1 MSTSEDEEG
10 RSGQNGGPP
19 PAGSLQL
26 EGRSAVDQA
35 WYDCTV
41 TQRGGGK
48 LFMRFDGYGSD
59 EEEPLRSLAQL
70 RFSSLAAEPAD
81 CATLAPGTRVSAF
94 KRSPESEI
102 WVDAEVVGKK
112 EGRHDGGKCACS
124 FTVEW
129 RASKDAGRRA
139 DVRISELCL
148 LDPRPLSQHPQ
159 HATFKQQLDKAAAGG
174 NAVPDSPEAISES
187 EAEEEGGAAAAADVP
202 SAVFQFRPPS
212 GAAGPPCSLC
222 KLPTVVQG
230 DAVDCSDDVRR
241 EFEGLYSRNFVLHRR
256 CIAWGDDACFKA
268 MRQMR
273 VNQVPP
279 GLMTSFDGAV
289 RSAFLTKCVMCK
301 QTGASAQC
309 AHKQCRKTFHLH
321 CAKGCKLDPDLWELY
336 CPAHGVL
343 DAAGMS
349 KASFYGNAKSQREQE
364 LEHMRTGRIRSAAPR
379 LGRLRDGGTGKR
391 SFKELH
397 PQEEDEEPRRSTR
410 HADKR
415 VRYNEQYL
423 ESMPFS
429 EGWQKDIRM
438 PAKGGGDGRR
448 RRGGSDEHSDAEDFM
463 SEESDD
469 DGSGGSRRIRYADH
483 SSGEEDEDGI
493 ATRRGRRGK
502 AGKGRVAARQRVLP
516 ERQRTKV
523 KSYAEE
529 QEELE
534 LKMEAYRAEQAT
546 KTGYEN
552 TRCEICDAKD
562 CETCGQA
569 AAGGGT
575 RGRKAA
581 AAAAD
586 LAYCSVC
593 GGLAHE
599 GCMQAQGDGALKCT
613 LCLAGLADV
622 EAVLGCR
629 LARGA
634 DKGDERR
641 EYFVKF
647 KEKSYRRCRWLTERA
662 TARLAPSQLQ
672 RFVRDTRDAPG
683 VEPNVQEQWM
693 QVDRVVATRADPATP
708 GTRQCLV
715 KWRGLEYDKATWEP
729 RDEVEEEAAE
739 ALERCERRAELHV
752 VQDAAAEERARKRG
766 APARMEAQPAF
777 LGCVSWA
784 LGKLTSG
791 MSAILGDEMGLGKT
805 IQTAVFLQLARE
817 LKLTTGPVAVVV
829 PLSTFG
835 SWEREMA
842 KYELGVEGDDYKSL
856 KPRFHV
862 MLTTYDV
869 VLRDVGILKRYDWS
883 AVVID
888 EGHSLKG
895 ENSLRAKTLRNLGAP
910 WRMLLTGT
918 PLQNNLRELLNLLA
932 FMADATADDIEQRVN
947 RMADPNPPAAVE
959 GERAEE
965 ADEELLQA
973 QAYIRKLHAY
983 LEPRMLR
990 RMKAICLAGQMP
1002 PKITRRVPCRM
1013 TPLQLQLYTDI
1024 LAKDFDKVHAMVRNR
1039 LEKKSMNNI
1048 LIRLRQACC
1057 HPYLLPGQEPE
1068 EYKDNPQLAEEA
1080 WRLMVAAS
1088 GKLTLLQQLL
1098 PRLLSEGHRVLV
1110 FSQSV
1115 EMLDILED
1123 FLHDFQD
1130 TSGLLPKAEDDDGAA
1145 DGGGGDG
1152 GALRRVESDVPK
1164 EDEGAGSR
1172 EESPHDAEEEE
1183 DFVRGRRGSVIR
1195 YFRLDGKSKQW
1206 QRQAMMDLFNSINCK
1221 VKVML
1226 ISTRAGSLGINLQT
1240 ANTVVLYDPDFNPF
1254 VDAQAEGR
1262 AHRLG
1267 QEETVMVYQMY
1278 TASSVEER
1286 ILELAAKKR
1295 KLEELVTRHLGKARD
1310 VSDED
1315 IKSSVFYGW
1324 GNLMHQAGEDG
1335 KAGDVALSDADLA
1348 RLLDREHVFADDQ
1361 ATGADAATLLGE
1373 VRAGAAAALQ
1383 FDGGDKGAAPADGGA
1398 TGLNPEMEAALLKL
1412 GVQLRGMSQDLS
1424 WDSAAAQYESV
1435 LLAAK
1440 HQW

>member
-1 MSTSEDEEG
+1 
-10 RSGQNGGPP
+10 
-19 PAGSLQL
+19 
-26 EGRSAVDQA
+26 
-35 WYDCTV
+35 
-41 TQRGGGK
+41 
-48 LFMRFDGYGSD
+48 
-59 EEEPLRSLAQL
+59 
-70 RFSSLAAEPAD
+70 
-81 CATLAPGTRVSAF
+81 
-94 KRSPESEI
+94 
-102 WVDAEVVGKK
+102 
-112 EGRHDGGKCACS
+112 
-124 FTVEW
+124 
-129 RASKDAGRRA
+129 
-139 DVRISELCL
+139 
-148 LDPRPLSQHPQ
+148 
-159 HATFKQQLDKAAAGG
+159 
-174 NAVPDSPEAISES
+174 
-187 EAEEEGGAAAAADVP
+187 
-202 SAVFQFRPPS
+202 FRPPS

-349 KASFYGNAKSQREQE
+349 KASFYGNAKSQR
-364 LEHMRTGRIRSAAPR
+364 
-379 LGRLRDGGTGKR
+379 LRDGGTGKR

-415 VRYNEQYL
+415 V
-423 ESMPFS
+423 
-429 EGWQKDIRM
+429 
-438 PAKGGGDGRR
+438 

-739 ALERCERRAELHV
+739 ALERV
-752 VQDAAAEERARKRG
+752 G
-766 APARMEAQPAF
+766 
-777 LGCVSWA
+777 GVSWA

-1412 GVQLRGMSQDLS
+1412 VQERHNQYEAEKAAQVENLGRGSRRARAAATNYKEDDGLGELLSDDDSPEKKKGKRQPTPDSPEYNPANSPGLAKGSGENAQPNTVSDLRYSSDSDSDSGADGVDSPPAAAAVAAVVEVPPPQSLLPAAPAVAVPPPQLLLMHAQAPPSDRKKNKKKNKDKAAVVAAAAAAPPARRQLHTPAMQQLLQQQTAAMHSQLEGVMQATLAMPVQLTFEQVQEALQRAIRTAAAEAVAA
-1424 WDSAAAQYESV
+1424 AAAQGPLS
-1435 LLAAK
+1435 AADMEALVDAQVAEGQSIARQLHVAHVVAQGQARQEQQARQALQHARARQEQQARQALQQAQARRGK
-1440 HQW
+1440 KK

>member
-70 RFSSLAAEPAD
+70 RFSSPRRRARD

-256 CIAWGDDACFKA
+256 CIAWETT
-268 MRQMR
+268 
-273 VNQVPP
+273 P

-448 RRGGSDEHSDAEDFM
+448 RHRHP
-463 SEESDD
+463 
-469 DGSGGSRRIRYADH
+469 
-483 SSGEEDEDGI
+483 
-493 ATRRGRRGK
+493 RGRRGK

-552 TRCEICDAKD
+552 TRCEICDAK
-562 CETCGQA
+562 
-569 AAGGGT
+569 
-575 RGRKAA
+575 
-581 AAAAD
+581 
-586 LAYCSVC
+586 
-593 GGLAHE
+593 
-599 GCMQAQGDGALKCT
+599 
-613 LCLAGLADV
+613 
-622 EAVLGCR
+622 
-629 LARGA
+629 
-634 DKGDERR
+634 
-641 EYFVKF
+641 
-647 KEKSYRRCRWLTERA
+647 
-662 TARLAPSQLQ
+662 
-672 RFVRDTRDAPG
+672 
-683 VEPNVQEQWM
+683 
-693 QVDRVVATRADPATP
+693 
-708 GTRQCLV
+708 
-715 KWRGLEYDKATWEP
+715 
-729 RDEVEEEAAE
+729 
-739 ALERCERRAELHV
+739 
-752 VQDAAAEERARKRG
+752 
-766 APARMEAQPAF
+766 
-777 LGCVSWA
+777 
-784 LGKLTSG
+784 
-791 MSAILGDEMGLGKT
+791 
-805 IQTAVFLQLARE
+805 
-817 LKLTTGPVAVVV
+817 
-829 PLSTFG
+829 
-835 SWEREMA
+835 
-842 KYELGVEGDDYKSL
+842 
-856 KPRFHV
+856 
-862 MLTTYDV
+862 
-869 VLRDVGILKRYDWS
+869 
-883 AVVID
+883 
-888 EGHSLKG
+888 
-895 ENSLRAKTLRNLGAP
+895 
-910 WRMLLTGT
+910 
-918 PLQNNLRELLNLLA
+918 
-932 FMADATADDIEQRVN
+932 
-947 RMADPNPPAAVE
+947 
-959 GERAEE
+959 
-965 ADEELLQA
+965 
-973 QAYIRKLHAY
+973 
-983 LEPRMLR
+983 
-990 RMKAICLAGQMP
+990 
-1002 PKITRRVPCRM
+1002 
-1013 TPLQLQLYTDI
+1013 
-1024 LAKDFDKVHAMVRNR
+1024 
-1039 LEKKSMNNI
+1039 
-1048 LIRLRQACC
+1048 
-1057 HPYLLPGQEPE
+1057 
-1068 EYKDNPQLAEEA
+1068 
-1080 WRLMVAAS
+1080 
-1088 GKLTLLQQLL
+1088 
-1098 PRLLSEGHRVLV
+1098 
-1110 FSQSV
+1110 
-1115 EMLDILED
+1115 
-1123 FLHDFQD
+1123 
-1130 TSGLLPKAEDDDGAA
+1130 
-1145 DGGGGDG
+1145 
-1152 GALRRVESDVPK
+1152 
-1164 EDEGAGSR
+1164 
-1172 EESPHDAEEEE
+1172 
-1183 DFVRGRRGSVIR
+1183 
-1195 YFRLDGKSKQW
+1195 
-1206 QRQAMMDLFNSINCK
+1206 
-1221 VKVML
+1221 
-1226 ISTRAGSLGINLQT
+1226 
-1240 ANTVVLYDPDFNPF
+1240 
-1254 VDAQAEGR
+1254 
-1262 AHRLG
+1262 
-1267 QEETVMVYQMY
+1267 
-1278 TASSVEER
+1278 
-1286 ILELAAKKR
+1286 
-1295 KLEELVTRHLGKARD
+1295 
-1310 VSDED
+1310 
-1315 IKSSVFYGW
+1315 
-1324 GNLMHQAGEDG
+1324 
-1335 KAGDVALSDADLA
+1335 
-1348 RLLDREHVFADDQ
+1348 
-1361 ATGADAATLLGE
+1361 
-1373 VRAGAAAALQ
+1373 
-1383 FDGGDKGAAPADGGA
+1383 
-1398 TGLNPEMEAALLKL
+1398 
-1412 GVQLRGMSQDLS
+1412 
-1424 WDSAAAQYESV
+1424 
-1435 LLAAK
+1435 
-1440 HQW
+1440 